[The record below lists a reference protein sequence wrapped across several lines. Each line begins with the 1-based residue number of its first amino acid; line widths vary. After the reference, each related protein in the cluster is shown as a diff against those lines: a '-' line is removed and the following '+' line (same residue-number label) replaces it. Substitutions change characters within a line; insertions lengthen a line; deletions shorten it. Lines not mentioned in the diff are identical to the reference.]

1 MKKDRRLASAKELSV
16 LYSVDRG
23 VVDAQIRRE
32 QEYERQI
39 THAKELANRD
49 ALTGVKSRLAY
60 LDMEKKLNQEIL
72 SGKEP
77 EFALVYCDVNNL
89 KEVNDTKGH
98 NAGDQYL
105 RKACQLIC
113 EIFKHSPVFRIG
125 GDEFVVILKGQDY
138 ESREQLLL
146 KLRKHAVENRR
157 SEGVVVASG
166 IAELHPGQDRTVS
179 AVFERADAE
188 MYKNKNQLKNC

>member
-1 MKKDRRLASAKELSV
+1 M
-16 LYSVDRG
+16 
-23 VVDAQIRRE
+23 
-32 QEYERQI
+32 
-39 THAKELANRD
+39 
-49 ALTGVKSRLAY
+49 
-60 LDMEKKLNQEIL
+60 
-72 SGKEP
+72 
-77 EFALVYCDVNNL
+77 
-89 KEVNDTKGH
+89 
-98 NAGDQYL
+98 
-105 RKACQLIC
+105 
-113 EIFKHSPVFRIG
+113 
-125 GDEFVVILKGQDY
+125 ILKGQDY